1 MTSSKITSAFRGSRK
16 ADRNYRIAA
25 SNRLW
30 ACAAEPE
37 VVIASDELGCVCLAD
52 LNTECLFHVIAGGPK
67 ESAVA
72 VNVDLLSSPN
82 Q

>member
-1 MTSSKITSAFRGSRK
+1 
-16 ADRNYRIAA
+16 
-25 SNRLW
+25 
-30 ACAAEPE
+30 